1 LLTAYT
7 TIFLGT
13 SVLQGLKKP
22 MFGMI
27 LSIYRLIVAPVI
39 FFWLFSDLLGYGLNG
54 IWAGIFL
61 TTASGALITWFY
73 LKRTLINVNSVQQ

>member
-1 LLTAYT
+1 
-7 TIFLGT
+7 
-13 SVLQGLKKP
+13 
-22 MFGMI
+22 MI

-61 TTASGALITWFY
+61 TTASGALITWFF
-73 LKRTLINVNSVQQ
+73 LRKTLINFSYS

>member
-1 LLTAYT
+1 
-7 TIFLGT
+7 
-13 SVLQGLKKP
+13 GLKKP

-54 IWAGIFL
+54 IWVGIFL

-73 LKRTLINVNSVQQ
+73 LKHSLINFSSVQQ